1 VIRTI
6 NARPNKVVIIIG
18 TDFDIIKAI
27 TYAVL
32 DITKIMP
39 TITFVHRLPASFK
52 HKVKTAINSGNRTQK
67 TLLAVDIID

>member
-1 VIRTI
+1 MIRTN
-6 NARPNKVVIIIG
+6 NAKPDKVIIMIG
-18 TDFDIIKAI
+18 ADFDIIRMIA
-27 TYAVL
+27 YATL

-67 TLLAVDIID
+67 TSSEVDIY